1 MPSNRFLKYFMILAI
16 STIWMFPEAAISQVY
31 KISGGPSGGTFQ
43 YYAQAI
49 QNLAKKSNLKI
60 LAMSSNGSIENIRL
74 VNSGSSGFGIAYS
87 AHVYDAK
94 EGKLKND
101 KSKYDDV
108 MAVAYLYGAPAQ
120 LVVKKKAG
128 ITHPKELL
136 DKRVGVGNVG
146 SGAAENAEIYFSE
159 IGIWDKMGRENLG
172 YLEADEAFVNGQLDA
187 FWVFA
192 GFPNASVSDAASKT
206 DIMLLNTYNA
216 GEEAGLFK
224 KYPYFT
230 KVIIPADTY
239 QGQSEDVITFQDT
252 AILVVNKKVSDDD
265 VYKLLLNIF
274 NKEGLEYMVKAHVSA
289 TAMSTENGIKG
300 IVTPLHPGAKKFW
313 KEKGVLK

>member
-1 MPSNRFLKYFMILAI
+1 MSSNRFLKFFMILAI
-16 STIWMFPEAAISQVY
+16 SIIWIFPEAAFSQIY

-49 QNLAKKSNLKI
+49 QTLAKKSDLKI

-74 VNSGSSGFGIAYS
+74 VHSGNSGFAIAYS
-87 AHVYDAK
+87 AHIYNAK

-101 KSKYDDV
+101 KNKYDDV

-128 ITHPKELL
+128 ITNPKELL
-136 DKRVGVGNVG
+136 DKRVGVGNEG

-159 IGIWDKMGRENLG
+159 LGIWDKMGRENLG
-172 YLEADEAFVNGQLDA
+172 YLEADEAFTNGQLDA

-192 GFPNASVSDAASKT
+192 GFPNASVSNAASKT
-206 DIMLLNTYNA
+206 DIALLNTYDTGEKA
-216 GEEAGLFK
+216 GIFK

-230 KVIIPADTY
+230 KVVIPANTY
-239 QGQSEDVITFQDT
+239 NGQTEDVITFQDA
-252 AILVVNKKVSDDD
+252 AILVAGKKVPEQD
-265 VYKLLLNIF
+265 VYQLLLNIF
-274 NKEGLEYMVKAHVSA
+274 NKEGLEYMVKSHISA
-289 TAMSTENGIKG
+289 TAMSTENGTKG

-313 KEKGVLK
+313 KEKGVVK